1 MNFTSNKLSMKH
13 LILKRRH
20 ILILACILIAVGY
33 LLMAGPADADIFSA
47 RCIVI
52 APAFCLLG
60 YLLIIVGILWR
71 D

>member
-1 MNFTSNKLSMKH
+1 MNFTSNKLSMKP
-13 LILKRRH
+13 LILKRRY
-20 ILILACILIAVGY
+20 ILILACLLIAAGY
-33 LLMAGPADADIFSA
+33 LLMAGSADADIFSA
-47 RCIVI
+47 RRIVI